1 VSAGSAIE
9 RLLDKI
15 DGDLADFLV
24 FAGILDNNAKLLS
37 YRVGKSSF
45 SLPIE
50 RHDTLD
56 VQIALMFSL
65 IKQLEDISGPHK
77 LSVTRF
83 SKHDIFMFGSQD
95 LHIFVITSPTS
106 EERVAKT
113 LVELVGT
120 MSGSTPVENMVIKTS
135 SAPLT
140 RRQEHAV
147 TATLTTPPPRADTA
161 PVDRHMPTHRPRPE
175 AINVLQ
181 GYLMGVDAGCSI
193 EDDIEGR
200 YKIKAAEDDSRLS
213 WSLLEKISAVFS
225 DRIAIHHIGKDAD
238 GRVFVRIST
247 K

>member
-1 VSAGSAIE
+1 MSAGSAIE

-15 DGDLADFLV
+15 DVDLSDFLV

-120 MSGSTPVENMVIKTS
+120 MSGRTPVENLVTKTS
-135 SAPLT
+135 APVT

-147 TATLTTPPPRADTA
+147 TATLTTTQPRTEST
-161 PVDRHMPTHRPRPE
+161 PTDRHVQIHRPRPE

-181 GYLMGVDAGCSI
+181 GYLMGLEAGCII
-193 EDDIEGR
+193 EDDVEGR
-200 YKIKAAEDDSRLS
+200 YKIKAIEDDSRLS
-213 WSLLEKISAVFS
+213 WSLLEKISTVFS
-225 DRIAIHHIGKDAD
+225 DRIVIHHIGKDAD
-238 GRVFVRIST
+238 GKVFVRIST